1 MILLGITGD
10 FKFWIAAILT
20 LAIFSFLYKDN
31 PLFKLVEH
39 IFAGVAS
46 AYVFCTQWFQV
57 VKPNL
62 IDPALSREVP
72 ASERWL
78 LLIPFSL
85 CLCMLT
91 RVVPKWGW
99 LSRWALAFII
109 GFYAGTNIPLYL
121 ETNVIKQIE
130 STWERPLLAEGSNVL
145 ETTARTGENIIF
157 VLGVVSVL
165 TFFYFSLPHTG
176 KIGRPVGWLST
187 LGRYFMMV
195 AFGATFANAVMGRV
209 SVLLGSLILLLRDWL
224 EMIA

>member
-1 MILLGITGD
+1 MIHLGITSD
-10 FKFWIAAILT
+10 YKFWIAALLT

-31 PLFKLVEH
+31 PIFKLAEH
-39 IFAGVAS
+39 LFAGVAS
-46 AYVFCTQWFQV
+46 AYVLCTQWDKV
-57 VKPNL
+57 VIPNL
-62 IDPALSREVP
+62 IDPALSRNTP
-72 ASERWL
+72 AAERWL
-78 LLIPFSL
+78 LLIPFAL
-85 CLCMLT
+85 CACMIL

-99 LSRWALAFII
+99 MSRWALAFII

-130 STWERPLLAEGSNVL
+130 STWEHAILAEGETAL
-145 ETTARTGENIIF
+145 EAAARTGENVIF
-157 VLGVVSVL
+157 ILGVLSVL
-165 TFFYFSLPHTG
+165 TLFYFSIPHTG
-176 KIGRPVGWLST
+176 KVGRPVGWIST